1 MSTIRLRA
9 GATMLDIALDAT
21 PTAAA
26 LLKALP
32 FQSVAQTWG
41 EEVYFEA
48 PVSVTLE
55 AGALQTVEPGTV
67 CYWVEG
73 SSVALPYG
81 RTPISGKEGKP
92 KLVSLQPVPDAQ
104 AAGRDEPVEQQHDQ
118 DREEEPGPVQE
129 DAGQRAGPETNGL
142 AQAP

>member
-1 MSTIRLRA
+1 MSTVRLRA
-9 GATMLDIALDAT
+9 GNATFEIALDAT

-48 PVSVTLE
+48 PVSVSLE
-55 AGALQTVEPGTV
+55 SGARQTVEPGTV

-81 RTPISGKEGKP
+81 RTPISGKDGMP
-92 KLVSLQPVPDAQ
+92 KLVTACNVLGRIVGDPRALAKVKSGERIRVE
-104 AAGRDEPVEQQHDQ
+104 AA
-118 DREEEPGPVQE
+118 
-129 DAGQRAGPETNGL
+129 
-142 AQAP
+142 